1 MALKVHKNLVA
12 NDAAAT
18 RLTCW
23 RRGDFVCF
31 GLVNPDTPD
40 TLAASKMP
48 GETLIDRDL
57 QRSSIERQ
65 FGTYLFRHQ

>member
-1 MALKVHKNLVA
+1 MTLKVHKNLIA

-31 GLVNPDTPD
+31 GLVNPDT
-40 TLAASKMP
+40 LAASKMP
-48 GETLIDRDL
+48 GEMLRGGDQQL
-57 QRSSIERQ
+57 SSIERQ
-65 FGTYLFRHQ
+65 FGTYLIRRQ